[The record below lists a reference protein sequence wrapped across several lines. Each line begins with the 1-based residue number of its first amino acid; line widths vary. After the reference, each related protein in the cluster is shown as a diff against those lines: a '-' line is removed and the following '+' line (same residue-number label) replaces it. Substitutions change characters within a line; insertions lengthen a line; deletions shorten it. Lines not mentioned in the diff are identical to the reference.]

1 MVLVSTIKALLAD
14 VHDYVG
20 VWTEAGPATK
30 LAVGGAWLE
39 LVHVFLGLAGG
50 SVSSAF
56 WQNFG
61 RSFVLFAIVDAFN
74 TPTGLAWLPALLLAW
89 SGGEL
94 IRYPFYLL
102 GSNAPPFLVWLRYS
116 AFIVLYPLGMA
127 SEVALL
133 LRTLPEARAAVEK
146 EDRFCMRLPWAEE
159 WRAFNF
165 YYFLVFGLLVLYPFA
180 IPYMLF
186 YMVKQRKKRLGGS
199 KEGNEGEAA
208 CGAVPAGGSWKS
220 RKAE

>member
-1 MVLVSTIKALLAD
+1 
-14 VHDYVG
+14 
-20 VWTEAGPATK
+20 
-30 LAVGGAWLE
+30 
-39 LVHVFLGLAGG
+39 
-50 SVSSAF
+50 
-56 WQNFG
+56 
-61 RSFVLFAIVDAFN
+61 
-74 TPTGLAWLPALLLAW
+74 
-89 SGGEL
+89 
-94 IRYPFYLL
+94 
-102 GSNAPPFLVWLRYS
+102 
-116 AFIVLYPLGMA
+116 MA

-165 YYFLVFGLLVLYPFA
+165 YYFVSFVVDQGGKGVRGITLAGKTLHACSSLHLPSPYSTQQLVFGLLVLYPFA